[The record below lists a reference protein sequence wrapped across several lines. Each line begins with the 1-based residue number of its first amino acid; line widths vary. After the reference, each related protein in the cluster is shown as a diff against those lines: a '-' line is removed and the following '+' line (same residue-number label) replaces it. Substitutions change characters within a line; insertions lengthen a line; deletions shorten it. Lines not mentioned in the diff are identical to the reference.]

1 VSKPIKK
8 IMVYID
14 GTEESITAAQYAIC
28 LASFSD
34 VELIAHYVINTKAM
48 EDLLKARIFL
58 EAEQLEY
65 EHDMGADAERYLN
78 YVNELASA
86 KGVTITK
93 KLSSGSVSRE
103 IVDSVRSENVDL
115 LVVGELSHIRSRR
128 DEFYDETERAMRSAP
143 CSVLIVKDP
152 DMVAELYESLA

>member
-1 VSKPIKK
+1 
-8 IMVYID
+8 MVYID

>member
-1 VSKPIKK
+1 MSKPIKK

-34 VELIAHYVINTKAM
+34 AELIAHYVINTKAM

-58 EAEQLEY
+58 EAEQAEY
-65 EHDMGADAERYLN
+65 EQDMGADAERYLN

-93 KLSSGSVSRE
+93 KLSSGSVSKE
-103 IVDSVRSENVDL
+103 IVDSIKQEDIDL

-128 DEFYDETERAMRSAP
+128 DEFYDETERAVRSAP
-143 CSVLIVKDP
+143 CSVVIVKDS
-152 DMVAELYESLA
+152 DRVFELYESLM